1 MVNWLTGRT
10 LDKQKL
16 FPARHAVF
24 IDIQQE
30 SDAFLNDKAY
40 CSTP

>member
-1 MVNWLTGRT
+1 MIKWLTGRT

-16 FPARHAVF
+16 FLVRHVIF

-30 SDAFLNDKAY
+30 SDVVLLNDKA
-40 CSTP
+40 